1 MNTTTMA
8 SKICDIGLDLQKI
21 FKKLSKL
28 ESQHDNLLQLLNN
41 EISQRQN
48 LEKHTITTHEAFSGQ
63 LSALKETYDHFE
75 EAISTSIEKNRLAI
89 LEEVQKK
96 NTNLINLFESNLNSE
111 KAQHYT
117 IANNSTNAT
126 NTNIKH
132 LENQVMSIDTQI
144 EDKFTKIEEMI
155 TNEFKQYHSELNSN
169 VVKIEFIEK
178 KMNES
183 FTTMKND
190 IVNIVKEINY
200 MKKDMEQF
208 KTFRKTT
215 VQNFQSFQK
224 DFIKND
230 EIISQFSSKI
240 DLLISDLESKMKN
253 YNDLFTNHTNDLE
266 GIKNDIFNQF
276 KEINGTIANKMK
288 NFIDNTT
295 NQIDCNNKEI
305 DHFEKHIISE
315 HEKFINFIQNHLD
328 EQNGNIRKLFDYVND
343 DIDMLKSKG
352 DTMENLM
359 KKLRADVF
367 NSINETEEFL
377 QKKYESI
384 FRIVNKVQ

>member
-28 ESQHDNLLQLLNN
+28 ESQHDNLLQLLNT

-75 EAISTSIEKNRLAI
+75 EAISTSMEKNRLAI

-111 KAQHYT
+111 KAQNFT
-117 IANNSTNAT
+117 LSANP
-126 NTNIKH
+126 NIKH

-144 EDKFTKIEEMI
+144 EDKFTKIDEMI
-155 TNEFKQYHSELNSN
+155 TNEFKQYRSELNSN

-183 FTTMKND
+183 FTTIKND
-190 IVNIVKEINY
+190 IVNIVKEINFI
-200 MKKDMEQF
+200 KKDMEQF

-253 YNDLFTNHTNDLE
+253 YDDLFTNHTSDLE
-266 GIKNDIFNQF
+266 GIKNEIFNQF
-276 KEINGTIANKMK
+276 KEMNTTLTNKMK
-288 NFIDNTT
+288 NFGDNTT
-295 NQIDCNNKEI
+295 NQIECNNKEI

-352 DTMENLM
+352 DTMESLM

>member
-8 SKICDIGLDLQKI
+8 SKICDMGLDLQKI

-28 ESQHDNLLQLLNN
+28 ESQHENLLQLLNT

-48 LEKHTITTHEAFSGQ
+48 LEKHTITTQEAFSGQ

-75 EAISTSIEKNRLAI
+75 EAISTSMEKNRLAI

-96 NTNLINLFESNLNSE
+96 NTNLLNLFESNLNSE

-117 IANNSTNAT
+117 MANPANAAG
-126 NTNIKH
+126 TNIKQ

-144 EDKFTKIEEMI
+144 EDKFAKVEEMI
-155 TNEFKQYHSELNSN
+155 TNEFKQYRSELNSS
-169 VVKIEFIEK
+169 VVKLEFVEK

-183 FTTMKND
+183 FTTMKSD
-190 IVNIVKEINY
+190 IVNIVKEINFV
-200 MKKDMEQF
+200 KKDMEQF
-208 KTFRKTT
+208 KAFRKTT

-230 EIISQFSSKI
+230 EIISQFSNKI
-240 DLLISDLESKMKN
+240 DLLISDLESKVRN
-253 YNDLFTNHTNDLE
+253 YDDLFTNHTNDLE
-266 GIKNDIFNQF
+266 GIKHDIFNQL
-276 KEINGTIANKMK
+276 KEMNGAVAAKIK
-288 NFIDNTT
+288 NFSDNTT
-295 NQIDCNNKEI
+295 NQIECNNKEI
-305 DHFEKHIISE
+305 DHFEKHVISE

-352 DTMENLM
+352 ETIENLM